1 MAGKTDADAAE
12 FRVVCAADAD
22 QVTRCAARDL
32 ANALAAMLD
41 RPCAIAPSEDA
52 PRAALRIA
60 APAEFGD
67 RAPIEIVA
75 PPGMNLLNAVWE
87 YLERVGAKLPV
98 GRPARLPRI
107 DVERL
112 FAASSRATAP
122 TFARRAFAA
131 DLMTW
136 HYEHPERFAAHLE
149 HDREFVPWMA
159 ARGINAFSWIRHER
173 DSRLI
178 IDELL
183 PAMRLR
189 GVAPEY
195 GGHVLQLLMPRGAYE
210 SHPDYFPLGADGA
223 RNPRGNLCAS
233 NAAAIAIV
241 REGALAWAS
250 ANPDCAMLHLWGA
263 DVHGG
268 AWCRCAGCVA
278 LGPHRQ
284 YLAVVNAV
292 ADALAARGIAIPVAY
307 LAYHDTLEPDPAL
320 APRANVFVEWAP
332 RERCYGHAIDDAA
345 CGTNRRYFDSLRK
358 YFDLFGGRMRVFE
371 YYADAILFGGLAIA
385 TPAVIARDLRAY
397 HAVGVREISCLTFGA
412 YSSLAYPLNLEIF
425 ARCARSLE
433 YAPGAVFADVAAAF
447 HPACATAMAAAY
459 RALADA
465 SALLLDGGGPVMR
478 PQTDGPGAS
487 VRAAALAAA
496 AGRIERA
503 IAAADAIST
512 ALASRLGAAERA
524 VWQYS
529 REVVQGLAEYLAA
542 AGESAPERA
551 RRGAAAIA
559 RIADAVRHVREIDE
573 RYKGTWGAHDFEWAR
588 EKWLAAMR
596 RNL

>member
-1 MAGKTDADAAE
+1 MAGKTAAEAAE
-12 FRVVCAADAD
+12 FRVTYASDAD
-22 QVTRCAARDL
+22 PASVAAARDL
-32 ANALAAMLD
+32 AEGLAAMLD
-41 RPCAIAPSEDA
+41 RPCVMAPSENT

-67 RAPIEIVA
+67 RAPIDIVA

-87 YLERVGAKLPV
+87 YLERLGAKLPV

-107 DVERL
+107 APERL
-112 FAASSRATAP
+112 FAIPPSAP
-122 TFARRAFAA
+122 APAFARRAFAA

-149 HDREFVPWMA
+149 YDREFVPWMA

-173 DSRLI
+173 DSRLK

-189 GVAPEY
+189 GILPEY
-195 GGHVLQLLMPRGAYE
+195 GGHVLQLLMPRDAYE
-210 SHPDYFPLGADGA
+210 SHPDYFPLAADGA
-223 RNPRGNLCAS
+223 RNPRGNLCVS

-268 AWCRCAGCVA
+268 AWCRCAGCAA
-278 LGPHRQ
+278 LGPNRQ
-284 YLAVVNAV
+284 YLALVNAV
-292 ADALAARGIAIPVAY
+292 ADALAERGIAIPVAY

-320 APRANVFVEWAP
+320 APRPNVFVEWAP
-332 RERCYGHAIDDAA
+332 RERCYSHAIDDAA
-345 CGTNRRYFDSLRK
+345 CGANRRYFDSLTK
-358 YFDLFGGRMRVFE
+358 HFDLFGGRMRVFE

-412 YSSLAYPLNLEIF
+412 YSLLAYPVNLETF
-425 ARCARSLE
+425 ARCARSLD
-433 YAPGAVFADVAAAF
+433 YAPDATFADVAAAS
-447 HPACATAMAAAY
+447 HPACASGMTAAY

-465 SALLLDGGGPVMR
+465 AALLLDGGGAVMR
-478 PQTDGPGAS
+478 PRTDGAGAS

-496 AGRIERA
+496 AGRIGLA
-503 IAAADAIST
+503 IEAADAIS
-512 ALASRLGAAERA
+512 ASLANRLGAAERA

-542 AGESAPERA
+542 AGEGAPERA
-551 RRGAAAIA
+551 RRRASAIA
-559 RIADAVRHVREIDE
+559 RIADAIRHVRDIDG